1 LEDIT
6 TCRIKLVTKEKL
18 KFVIKCMKM
27 KDESLNSF
35 YSEDYVLNRLMN
47 KYLKQ
52 IGIQQMDSNIKESD
66 IEPMES
72 YLKRNRID
80 VDLPKVTKEDLKGL
94 SKALLEKKIVDR
106 KLSYTD
112 VVDLLLRKYLEQYPE
127 LKQYLLE
134 YRYINKKLSI
144 DKLQKRIQDEKK

>member
-1 LEDIT
+1 
-6 TCRIKLVTKEKL
+6 
-18 KFVIKCMKM
+18 MKM

>member
-1 LEDIT
+1 
-6 TCRIKLVTKEKL
+6 
-18 KFVIKCMKM
+18 MKM
-27 KDESLNSF
+27 KDESMNSF
-35 YSEDYVLNRLMN
+35 YSENYVLNRLMGT
-47 KYLKQ
+47 YLKQ
-52 IGIQQMDSNIKESD
+52 IGIEEMDSNIKESD

-80 VDLPKVTKEDLKGL
+80 IDLPKVTKEDLKGL

-127 LKQYLLE
+127 LKQYLLQ
-134 YRYINKKLSI
+134 YRYIKKQMGVKELE
-144 DKLQKRIQDEKK
+144 KKKQDERIH

>member
-1 LEDIT
+1 
-6 TCRIKLVTKEKL
+6 
-18 KFVIKCMKM
+18 M